1 MSENVINQICRQ
13 LYAMGKKKKEPD
25 FIESSRDAKYQ
36 RTFTDEYPFAKKSRG
51 RQKVSSDVRKNWELM
66 SKRWG

>member
-1 MSENVINQICRQ
+1 MAENVINQICRQ

-25 FIESSRDAKYQ
+25 FIASSRDAKYQ

-51 RQKVSSDVRKNWELM
+51 RQPVPKEQREHWAMMDR
-66 SKRWG
+66 RRG